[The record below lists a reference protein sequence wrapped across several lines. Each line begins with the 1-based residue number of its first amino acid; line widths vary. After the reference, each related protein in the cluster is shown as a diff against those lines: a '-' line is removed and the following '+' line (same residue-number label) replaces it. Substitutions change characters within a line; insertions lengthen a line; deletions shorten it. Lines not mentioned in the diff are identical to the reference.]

1 MALKDDIRL
10 GKPFPND
17 GVQAFLTLGRTLFE
31 LLAEPEALLKQH
43 GISATQHNVLRI
55 LRGSPKGLPLSR
67 IAERM
72 VARDPDLTRLIDR
85 MQRQGLV
92 QRVRSDADRR
102 VILGR
107 ITAKGLRLCDKLD
120 APVTEI
126 HKRQFRKLGKTKTRQ
141 LIALLEELREHNR
154 SQDD

>member
-31 LLAEPEALLKQH
+31 LLAEPEALLKEH

-55 LRGSPKGLPLSR
+55 LRGSPRGPPLSR

-85 MQRQGLV
+85 MQRLGLV
-92 QRVRSDADRR
+92 ERVRGEEDRR

-107 ITAKGLRLCDKLD
+107 ITKKGLRLCDKLD
-120 APVTEI
+120 GPISDI
-126 HKRQFRKLGKTKTRQ
+126 HARQFKKLGKRRTRE

-154 SQDD
+154 SPK